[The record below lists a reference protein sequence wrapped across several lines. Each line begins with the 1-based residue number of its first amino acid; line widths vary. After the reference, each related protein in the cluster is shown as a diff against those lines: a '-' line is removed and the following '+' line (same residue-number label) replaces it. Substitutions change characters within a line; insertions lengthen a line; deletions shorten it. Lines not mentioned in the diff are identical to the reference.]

1 MMKWSV
7 PTVPDPCCKT
17 LKRAWLGASNASRGR
32 VLPGWWERGCYSKGS
47 IYPFQESSNWF
58 KFPKKKKDANR
69 WYHGNSHEFVSKLKR
84 LSNDFVL
91 VQAGPCVYHQL
102 TAPRMAGDLDD
113 MRLLTTWDEKSR
125 AFWEEVWELGVIARD
140 RGVWRNSGPVGLVMS
155 SENYPDLCCKITFE
169 IFMWV
174 LVWTSYS
181 PQQFQEQMHSKICN
195 FRRTYTPE
203 N

>member
-113 MRLLTTWDEKSR
+113 MRLLTTWDEKKPCLLGGSLR
-125 AFWEEVWELGVIARD
+125 AWGYCQGP
-140 RGVWRNSGPVGLVMS
+140 RGL
-155 SENYPDLCCKITFE
+155 KKF
-169 IFMWV
+169 
-174 LVWTSYS
+174 WTSWFGHELWKLSRFMLQDYIRNLHVG
-181 PQQFQEQMHSKICN
+181 FGLN
-195 FRRTYTPE
+195 
-203 N
+203 